1 MTLNFLFQQR
11 KRKSDEMS
19 PSLATPPKKIPES
32 FISNPDEIAQV
43 LATSGTKNIET
54 QASTSLALTAAK
66 DHDEFTLR

>member
-1 MTLNFLFQQR
+1 
-11 KRKSDEMS
+11 MS